1 MAFKAF
7 GIISSADN
15 TVHVEGLHDYRPIGA
30 FSFLG
35 RFRVIDF
42 PMSNMSNSDID
53 RVQVYVRSRPRS
65 IAEHVGSGRHY
76 NINSKRGRVQLLFS
90 ENSSSRSIYNNDIN
104 AYKENLDIIQRMHQ
118 EYVIIAPSYMVYKQD
133 YRVLLDAHISSGAD
147 ITLLYQKVDNARD
160 YFKNC
165 HAITLNK
172 QKGVE
177 SIEKNMG
184 TANNKNIFM
193 ETYVMKKDTF
203 VQLVKDASWTSSIYT
218 LADIVNIK
226 CKDMDVRAVQH
237 KGYFATITSLE
248 DYYNASME
256 LLDYEV
262 ASDLFRPNW
271 PIYTR
276 TTDSCPT
283 QYYETA
289 DVKGS
294 FVSNG
299 CQIEGSIENSVIGR
313 SVVVKPGAVI
323 KNSIVM
329 AYATIEE
336 GVHIENAVVDKWA
349 HIIHAKEI
357 KGEPDHPQ
365 YIKRQDTL

>member
-53 RVQVYVRSRPRS
+53 RIQIYVRSRPRS
-65 IAEHVGSGRHY
+65 ISEHVGSGRHY
-76 NINSKRGRVQLLFS
+76 NINSKRGKIQLLFS

-104 AYKENLDIIQRMHQ
+104 AYKENLEIIKRMHQ
-118 EYVIIAPSYMVYKQD
+118 EYVIIAPSFMVYKQD
-133 YRVLLDAHISSGAD
+133 YRILLDTHIASGAD
-147 ITLLYQKVDNARD
+147 ITLLYHKVDNARD

-165 HAITLNK
+165 HTVTLNK

-184 TANNKNIFM
+184 TANSKNIFM
-193 ETYVMKKDTF
+193 DTYVMKKDTF

-218 LADIVNIK
+218 LADIVNLK
-226 CKDMDVRAVQH
+226 CKDLDVRAYQH
-237 KGYFATITSLE
+237 KGYFATLTSLE

-256 LLDYEV
+256 LLDYEI

-289 DVKGS
+289 EVSGS

-299 CQIEGSIENSVIGR
+299 CQIEGTVENSVIGR
-313 SVVVKPGAVI
+313 SVTIKKGAVI
-323 KNSIVM
+323 KNSIIM

-336 GVHIENAVVDKWA
+336 GVHIENAIVDKWA

-357 KGEPDHPQ
+357 KGQPDAPQ